1 MSYRSAQRESEQF
14 LDACGIAP
22 LASLP
27 DSPSLMKNM
36 KKWRIDNEELMMN
49 FQYFN
54 SINQLMTHASSLICF
69 YIGQQKR
76 KHSRHPLRQTLFRP
90 AIKRCA
96 SFRELTL
103 SLPECLVEFCKMTLT
118 FESVDEILWCDHSN
132 ESSLP
137 VLSHSAICFSKFYKI
152 KFANLVEIYLWLH
165 LAVKGLHKGSKEKK
179 GPTLGVCFTEVSVL

>member
-14 LDACGIAP
+14 LDACGIAA

-27 DSPSLMKNM
+27 DSPSLMKN
-36 KKWRIDNEELMMN
+36 K
-49 FQYFN
+49 FQYFK
-54 SINQLMTHASSLICF
+54 SINQLMTPASSLICF

-76 KHSRHPLRQTLFRP
+76 KHSRHSLRRTLFRP
-90 AIKRCA
+90 AIKRCP
-96 SFRELTL
+96 SSRELTH

-137 VLSHSAICFSKFYKI
+137 VLSHSAICFSKFYKM

-165 LAVKGLHKGSKEKK
+165 LAVKGLNKGSKEKK
-179 GPTLGVCFTEVSVL
+179 GPTLGVRLHIAK